1 MRSEA
6 GSRYTFMVASHD
18 GLSANAGVS
27 GVDVVMKE

>member
-1 MRSEA
+1 MRNEA

-27 GVDVVMKE
+27 GVGIVIKE